1 MSSFLGLCW
10 LGLQTN
16 LDLEILFIVIFTA
29 SFRVRTKLTNDDFET
44 KQTYHLNCL
53 LGLQTVGE
61 TKYFNI
67 EAQC

>member
-44 KQTYHLNCL
+44 KQTYHWIA
-53 LGLQTVGE
+53 
-61 TKYFNI
+61 Y
-67 EAQC
+67 